1 LKKAEPLD
9 ELVGHKSGVL
19 CMNFIDGRLYS
30 GSFDHYV
37 LVWNLQDVEA
47 KINEQQ
53 IMKAE
58 DLRSKKF

>member
-1 LKKAEPLD
+1 
-9 ELVGHKSGVL
+9 
-19 CMNFIDGRLYS
+19 MNFIDGRLYS